1 MPFSV
6 YCFGAG
12 VILTFCQKRNGA
24 VGDTMWCNVR
34 SDILSMQRTVRPVT
48 QFVQR
53 RSDIL
58 SEQNGA
64 VSDTM
69 SMFSTLFAVLKTP
82 DERC

>member
-6 YCFGAG
+6 FCFGAG
-12 VILTFCQKRNGA
+12 VILTFCQNRP
-24 VGDTMWCNVR
+24 VR
-34 SDILSMQRTVRPVT
+34 SMT
-48 QFVQR
+48 QR

-69 SMFSTLFAVLKTP
+69 SMFSTLFAVLKTHG
-82 DERC
+82 ERC